1 MLQWRPPTSIASAAV
16 RRLGGVL
23 LIVAV
28 WQALVWTHWW
38 SDALLPAPIEVGSAL
53 ARMSATGELLSNTS
67 ASVGRVVLG
76 IAIGTLAGIVTG
88 YAASSRGPVG
98 AALRQ
103 VVELLRPIPPIA
115 WIPLAILWF
124 GIGSSAA
131 IAVVFV
137 GVFFPFTISCADAIA
152 RSRSAV
158 AEVVALYG
166 IRGRQA
172 VQMEFPAALPEIATG
187 LRLAI
192 GLGWASVIASEL
204 VSAQAGLGYLIQESR
219 LLLQMDRVIA
229 CMAMIGAIGFALS
242 LIARRVERSLLRKF
256 RTDLA

>member
-1 MLQWRPPTSIASAAV
+1 MFAN
-16 RRLGGVL
+16 
-23 LIVAV
+23 
-28 WQALVWTHWW
+28 
-38 SDALLPAPIEVGSAL
+38 
-53 ARMSATGELLSNTS
+53 GELLTNTS

-76 IAIGTLAGIVTG
+76 IAVGTLAGIATG
-88 YAASSRGPVG
+88 YAASSRSLAG

-103 VVELLRPIPPIA
+103 AVELLRPIPPIA

-131 IAVVFV
+131 IAVVVV
-137 GVFFPFTISCADAIA
+137 GVFFPFAISCADAIS

-158 AEVVALYG
+158 AEVVGLYD

-172 VQMEFPAALPEIATG
+172 VQMEFPAALPEIATA
-187 LRLAI
+187 LRLAV
-192 GLGWASVIASEL
+192 GLGWTSVIASEL

-242 LIARRVERSLLRKF
+242 LVARRVERTLVRRF
-256 RTDLA
+256 RIDLA